1 MEGLEVM
8 KGQKKAAYVSI
19 ALDIANKILNGE
31 FREKQKISGRST
43 LASMYNVSPETI
55 RRAIVLL
62 EDMDVVNSSRGSG
75 IDVISKSAA
84 EKFIEKNKSSRYISS
99 IKDEIRDLMQ
109 QKKKIDEQIQESF
122 DTIFDYIER
131 FKSDTP
137 YTFIEIKVTAD
148 SKKIGKKI
156 NEVRLWQTTGTTMVA
171 YRRKGE
177 TVISPGPD
185 YVFEEGDTIVVI
197 GSNNVYEK
205 VYEFLYS

>member
-1 MEGLEVM
+1 
-8 KGQKKAAYVSI
+8 
-19 ALDIANKILNGE
+19 
-31 FREKQKISGRST
+31 
-43 LASMYNVSPETI
+43 MYNVSPETI

-75 IDVISKSAA
+75 IDVISKAAA

>member
-1 MEGLEVM
+1 M

-19 ALDIANKILNGE
+19 ALYIANKILNGE

>member
-1 MEGLEVM
+1 M

-19 ALDIANKILNGE
+19 ALDIANKRLNGE
-31 FREKQKISGRST
+31 VLKKQKISGRST

>member
-1 MEGLEVM
+1 M

-62 EDMDVVNSSRGSG
+62 EEMDVVNSNRGSG
-75 IDVISKSAA
+75 IDVISKTAA
-84 EKFIEKNKSSRYISS
+84 EKFIEKHKSSMYISS
-99 IKDEIRDLMQ
+99 IKDDIKDLML
-109 QKKKIDEQIQESF
+109 QKKKIDEQIQVSF
-122 DTIFDYIER
+122 DTIFDYTDR
-131 FKSDTP
+131 FKSDSP

-156 NEVRLWQTTGTTMVA
+156 NEVRLWQITGTTMVA
-171 YRRKGE
+171 YRRNSE

-205 VYEFLYS
+205 VYEFLYA

>member
-1 MEGLEVM
+1 M
-8 KGQKKAAYVSI
+8 KGQRKAAYVSI

-62 EDMDVVNSSRGSG
+62 EDMDVVNSNRGSG
-75 IDVISKSAA
+75 IDVISKTAA
-84 EKFIEKNKSSRYISS
+84 EKFIEKHKSSMYISS
-99 IKDEIRDLMQ
+99 IKDDIKDLMQ
-109 QKKKIDEQIQESF
+109 QKKKIDEQIQVSF

-131 FKSDTP
+131 FKSDSP
-137 YTFIEIKVTAD
+137 YTFIELKVTAE

-156 NEVRLWQTTGTTMVA
+156 NEVRLWQITGTTMVA

-185 YVFEEGDTIVVI
+185 YVFEVGDTIVVI

-205 VYEFLYS
+205 VYEFLYA

>member
-1 MEGLEVM
+1 M

-62 EDMDVVNSSRGSG
+62 EDMDVVNSNRGSG
-75 IDVISKSAA
+75 IDVMSKSAA

>member
-1 MEGLEVM
+1 M

-197 GSNNVYEK
+197 VSNNVYEK

>member
-1 MEGLEVM
+1 M

-137 YTFIEIKVTAD
+137 YTFIEIKVTSD